1 MIELFPLRISFSL
14 DSRHGVGLSELI
26 LLLENE
32 NERDGLTEGVGLFD
46 YSFLII
52 SRVSLERSL
61 RARDV

>member
-1 MIELFPLRISFSL
+1 MMELLPLRISFSL

-32 NERDGLTEGVGLFD
+32 NDRDGLTVGVGLLD
-46 YSFLII
+46 CSFLII

-61 RARDV
+61 RASDV